1 MSNHAHDQHTPEP
14 REFSHPVLWTIGLV
28 AIMGGLGWVFFHYL
42 GTGAVH
48 VKGEPKFAMPVK
60 GPSGPDHAA
69 LIAARGPEVLDRGEI
84 LYGKNCASCHGA
96 NGDANPSNIKPVPRL
111 FRTEAMKNPLGN
123 GPYAWY
129 DVLSKGYGVGMP
141 GFRNLPPA
149 DRYAVL
155 HFVRERWIK
164 PAGASFYVE
173 VDAPEV
179 AKQIPAAGGAAS
191 AEAVVDPATVVPPP
205 AVYGVMA
212 KQAAAVDDRAV
223 VAWLDQAEAGADSSD
238 SAGLAALRALAR
250 SRPALAADLL
260 TAARAGGVPDLAK
273 ALAATVDPTLALM
286 RATDLNRL
294 AARLVA
300 AAKG

>member
-1 MSNHAHDQHTPEP
+1 
-14 REFSHPVLWTIGLV
+14 
-28 AIMGGLGWVFFHYL
+28 
-42 GTGAVH
+42 
-48 VKGEPKFAMPVK
+48 
-60 GPSGPDHAA
+60 
-69 LIAARGPEVLDRGEI
+69 
-84 LYGKNCASCHGA
+84 
-96 NGDANPSNIKPVPRL
+96 
-111 FRTEAMKNPLGN
+111 
-123 GPYAWY
+123 
-129 DVLSKGYGVGMP
+129 
-141 GFRNLPPA
+141 
-149 DRYAVL
+149 
-155 HFVRERWIK
+155 
-164 PAGASFYVE
+164 
-173 VDAPEV
+173 
-179 AKQIPAAGGAAS
+179 
-191 AEAVVDPATVVPPP
+191 
-205 AVYGVMA
+205 MA